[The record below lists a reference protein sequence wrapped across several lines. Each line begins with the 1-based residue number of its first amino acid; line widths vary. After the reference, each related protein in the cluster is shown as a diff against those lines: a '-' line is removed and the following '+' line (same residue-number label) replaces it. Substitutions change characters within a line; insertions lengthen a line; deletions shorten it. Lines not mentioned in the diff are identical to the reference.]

1 MDTWKFFDITHREHE
16 VCNPM
21 SLAKISHLT
30 YLLRL
35 EPGTPVLEIAMG
47 KGEFIVQL
55 AEKYGERGTALDLS
69 PYCVADARKK
79 LQERVPGASI
89 AFLEMDG
96 ADYQPVTPES
106 FALAACIGASWIF
119 DGHQGTLEALLSMV
133 AGGGIIVVG
142 EPDWR
147 REPDADYLEAAGW
160 TRDSFGTHEENVR
173 VGEELGL
180 ILEYALVSNQ
190 DDWDRYE
197 GLQWYAAERY
207 AREHADDPDV
217 PELLERVRHDK
228 EVYLKW
234 GRETLG
240 WAIYVFRKPS

>member
-1 MDTWKFFDITHREHE
+1 MDTWKFFDITHREHI

-30 YLLRL
+30 DLLRL
-35 EPGTPVLEIAMG
+35 EPGSPVLEIAMG
-47 KGEFIVQL
+47 KGEFVVQL
-55 AEKYGERGTALDLS
+55 AEKYGVRGTALDLS
-69 PYCVADARKK
+69 PYCVEDARRK
-79 LQERVPGASI
+79 LQERAPGADM

-106 FALAACIGASWIF
+106 FFLGACIGASWIF
-119 DGHQGTLEALLSMV
+119 DGHPGTLGALLNMV
-133 AGGGIIVVG
+133 ATGGLIVVG
-142 EPDWR
+142 EPYWR
-147 REPDADYLEAAGW
+147 REPAGEYLQAMGW
-160 TRDSFGTHEENVR
+160 TRESYGTHEQNVE
-173 VGEELGL
+173 VGKGLGL
-180 ILEYALVSNQ
+180 TLEYAIASNQ

-207 AREHADDPDV
+207 ARQHPDDPDV
-217 PELLERVRHDK
+217 PELLERVRRDK

-234 GRETLG
+234 GRDTLG